1 MRGDRI
7 SHTTPSIMRI
17 RGGGWLP
24 WNQDK
29 PTEACNGTCHA
40 RLKCCSTEGGQKSP
54 NKAINED
61 ENAKSIQNK
70 DEIKCKQ
77 EKCSVNEKCRD
88 GYHEGAS
95 EHHECGLK
103 YASDKSSV
111 QENRPWWKRL
121 VLGGKDDDVRGDP
134 GMDKPKLPPG
144 FVALD
149 PILFQKIR
157 EIQRAREKAAA
168 QRGPVSWFRR
178 LMRFGVALATLQP
191 VAVTLVLNVI
201 KILLLLKKVLSGAFD
216 LDMEDRFEVRS
227 ARSNTTFNDVVG
239 VDEAKKELEDIVAYL
254 KDPAKF
260 TRLGGK
266 MAKGVL
272 LWGPPGTGKTLLARA
287 IAGEAGVPFKYASGS
302 EFEEMYVGVG
312 ARRVRDL
319 FQAAKKSLPC
329 IVFLDEIDAIGSSRS
344 LTDQQSLRQTL
355 NQILTELDGF
365 TSSEGLIVIAATNFP
380 EVLDKALL
388 RPGRFDRHIEVPNPD
403 VKGREDILKLHSR
416 NVTVA
421 PDVDLHIVA
430 RGTPGFSGAEL
441 ASLVN
446 KAACKAAK
454 DDKMHVSMADFEYAK
469 DLILMGSERSS
480 SIYSEDNRKLT
491 AFHEGGHA
499 LVACYT
505 DGALPV
511 HKATIVPRG
520 QALGMVMQL
529 PEKDM
534 TSWSRRQMMAEMDV
548 CMGGRAAE
556 ELIFGI
562 HNITSGAT
570 SDLERATSIACSMV
584 EKFGMSRRVGLVAY
598 GGGGGGGGG
607 GGRGGRGSEMSE
619 ETRAIVDEE
628 VRKLTEGSYARAMR
642 LLKSKRA
649 ALDSLAAALLEH
661 ETLSGDQ
668 VREILNES
676 ESQEWGIL
684 KHLHSLLTC
693 RVSPRKTASFAE
705 KKQMK
710 KMEERLQSMEDQI
723 KTLSNIAAQLM
734 DLTVVIEKQG
744 SASAAA

>member
-1 MRGDRI
+1 
-7 SHTTPSIMRI
+7 
-17 RGGGWLP
+17 
-24 WNQDK
+24 
-29 PTEACNGTCHA
+29 
-40 RLKCCSTEGGQKSP
+40 
-54 NKAINED
+54 
-61 ENAKSIQNK
+61 
-70 DEIKCKQ
+70 
-77 EKCSVNEKCRD
+77 
-88 GYHEGAS
+88 
-95 EHHECGLK
+95 
-103 YASDKSSV
+103 
-111 QENRPWWKRL
+111 
-121 VLGGKDDDVRGDP
+121 
-134 GMDKPKLPPG
+134 
-144 FVALD
+144 
-149 PILFQKIR
+149 
-157 EIQRAREKAAA
+157 
-168 QRGPVSWFRR
+168 
-178 LMRFGVALATLQP
+178 
-191 VAVTLVLNVI
+191 
-201 KILLLLKKVLSGAFD
+201 
-216 LDMEDRFEVRS
+216 MEDRFEVRS

-344 LTDQQSLRQTL
+344 MTDQQSLRQTL

-416 NVTVA
+416 NVTIA

-480 SIYSEDNRKLT
+480 SIYSDENRKLT

-556 ELIFGI
+556 ELIFGV

-598 GGGGGGGGG
+598 GGGGGRGHRG
-607 GGRGGRGSEMSE
+607 GGRGNRGSEMSE

-628 VRKLTEGSYARAMR
+628 VRKLTEASYTRAMK

-649 ALDSLAAALLEH
+649 ALDALAAALLEH

-668 VREILNES
+668 VREILSES
-676 ESQEWGIL
+676 ESQEWGVV
-684 KHLHSLLTC
+684 KHLYSMLTS
-693 RVSPRKTASFAE
+693 RVVPRKAASFAE

-723 KTLSNIAAQLM
+723 KTLSNIASQLM